1 MREAGKGV
9 AMVAWALAW
18 CGYVGLVFGIFW
30 HRLTM
35 KVGLLEEEEEGVALA
50 DVMSLK
56 KKRKKKKQQ
65 YSNNTEQTP

>member
-1 MREAGKGV
+1 MREARKGV
-9 AMVAWALAW
+9 AMVAW
-18 CGYVGLVFGIFW
+18 GYSNSNIYGFW

-50 DVMSLK
+50 DAMNLK
-56 KKRKKKKQQ
+56 KKRKNKKQQ

>member
-9 AMVAWALAW
+9 AMVAWGG
-18 CGYVGLVFGIFW
+18 CGYGGLVFGIFW

-35 KVGLLEEEEEGVALA
+35 KVGLLEEEEEGVALVDA
-50 DVMSLK
+50 MSLK

-65 YSNNTEQTP
+65 QYSNNTEQTP